1 MATIAPGTQIELDP
15 ADWTTLAF
23 DWTDH
28 FTPGSQLLAD
38 AILPGAFE
46 VEDMTTPPSSRE
58 ITPTLL
64 VDNISFLAGSGNL
77 VVMFSV
83 KGGLPSH
90 IYRVRHYA
98 STTENPTQ
106 KRKRSI
112 FAWIKKL

>member
-1 MATIAPGTQIELDP
+1 MATIEPGTQIPVDP

-28 FTPGSQLLAD
+28 FTPGSQLLSDSATV
-38 AILPGAFE
+38 GAFE
-46 VEDMTTPPSSRE
+46 VEDVTVPSKIRE
-58 ITPTLL
+58 LVPT
-64 VDNISFLAGSGNL
+64 VVISDVSFLAGWNNM

-83 KGGLPSH
+83 KGGLPAH
-90 IYRVRHYA
+90 IYRLTHFV

-112 FAWIKKL
+112 FVWIKQL